1 MKIKAKFGWAAFAL
15 LAAGLAFTVLPGS
28 VAAQTTKKA
37 SSKSSASHSS
47 STKKK
52 KKRHVARREPTQKAP
67 TADRVTEIQGALQR
81 EGFYQGEPSGKWD
94 AGTQDAMRR
103 FQESRGMT
111 GTGKLDASSLQKLG
125 LGSDIAGV
133 SAPRQ
138 SSPAEEQAKPAVQSG
153 APAASASANPSGI

>member
-15 LAAGLAFTVLPGS
+15 VAAGLVFTVLPGS
-28 VAAQTTKKA
+28 VAAQTTKKTN
-37 SSKSSASHSS
+37 SKSSASHSS
-47 STKKK
+47 TTKKK
-52 KKRHVARREPTQKAP
+52 KKRHTARREPTQKAP
-67 TADRVTEIQGALQR
+67 TSDRVTEIQTALQR

-111 GTGKLDASSLQKLG
+111 GSGKLDAPSLQKLG

-138 SSPAEEQAKPAVQSG
+138 SSPAEEPAKPAAVPGSS
-153 APAASASANPSGI
+153 ASASNPSGI